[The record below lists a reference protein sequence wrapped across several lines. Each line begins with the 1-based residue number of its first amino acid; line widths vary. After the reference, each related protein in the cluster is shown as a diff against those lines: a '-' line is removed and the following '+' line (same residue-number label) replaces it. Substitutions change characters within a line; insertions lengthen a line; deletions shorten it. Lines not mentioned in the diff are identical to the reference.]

1 MKRKII
7 TLITACS
14 LAIAL
19 LLNFTG
25 CTLKT
30 SAVNLMDGIKARD
43 LQDQPVSRESAEKA
57 AEFAV
62 QLFRACCNKDK
73 NTLVSPLSV
82 LAALAM
88 TANGAKGETKEQ
100 MENILGMTTDE
111 LNEFFRSYRNAL
123 TNSGKNKLS
132 LANSIWFTDDESFT
146 VNRDFLQTNADYYD
160 ADAYKAR
167 FDGTTLKDINNWVKS
182 KTDGM
187 IPEILDNI
195 PREAVM
201 YLVNALAFET
211 EWAEPYK
218 SYQVREG
225 NFTLENGLKKKTDF
239 MYSTEHKYIED
250 DMATGFIKYY
260 SGGKYAFAA
269 LLPNFGTSV
278 SEYISSLDGETLL
291 SMLETSK
298 AVTVRTSL
306 PKFKTEYR
314 TELSDILKDMGM
326 PAAFNHEIADFSGL
340 GKSDAGNIAINRVIH
355 KTIISVG
362 EKGTKAGAAT
372 VVEMTGKGID
382 MPEEEKQVYL
392 DRPFVYMILDTE
404 TNLPFFIGT
413 MTDTE
418 V

>member
-30 SAVNLMDGIKARD
+30 SAVNLMDGIKARE

-201 YLVNALAFET
+201 YLVNALAFEA

-260 SGGKYAFAA
+260 SGGKYAFVA
-269 LLPNFGTSV
+269 LLPDEGATLSDYIASLEGKTVLDILENASDDTVYSSV
-278 SEYISSLDGETLL
+278 
-291 SMLETSK
+291 
-298 AVTVRTSL
+298 
-306 PKFKTEYR
+306 PKFETEFSA
-314 TELSDILKDMGM
+314 ELSDVLKALGM
-326 PAAFNHEIADFSGL
+326 PAAFDGNKADFSGL
-340 GKSDAGNIAINRVIH
+340 GTSSNGNIFINRVLH
-355 KTIISVG
+355 KTYISVT
-362 EKGTKAGAAT
+362 ELGTKAGAST
-372 VVEMTGKGID
+372 VVGMEAGSAFF
-382 MPEEEKQVYL
+382 EEPKEVNL
-392 DRPFVYMILDTE
+392 NRPFVYMLIDTE
-404 TNLPFFIGT
+404 YNLPFFIGA

-418 V
+418 G

>member
-1 MKRKII
+1 MKIKTI

-30 SAVNLMDGIKARD
+30 SAVNLMDGIKARE

-62 QLFRACCNKDK
+62 QLFRACCNKDE

-201 YLVNALAFET
+201 YLVNALAFEA

-239 MYSTEHKYIED
+239 MYSTEHKYIKD

-260 SGGKYAFAA
+260 SGDKYAFVA
-269 LLPNFGTSV
+269 LLPDEGATLSDYIASLEGKTVLDILENASDDTVYSSV
-278 SEYISSLDGETLL
+278 
-291 SMLETSK
+291 
-298 AVTVRTSL
+298 
-306 PKFKTEYR
+306 PKFETEFSA
-314 TELSDILKDMGM
+314 ELSDVLKALGM
-326 PAAFNHEIADFSGL
+326 PAAFDGNKADFSGL
-340 GKSDAGNIAINRVIH
+340 GTSSNGNIFINRVLH
-355 KTIISVG
+355 KTYISVT
-362 EKGTKAGAAT
+362 ELGTKAGAST
-372 VVEMTGKGID
+372 VVEMEAGSAFF
-382 MPEEEKQVYL
+382 EEPKEVNL
-392 DRPFVYMILDTE
+392 NRPFVYMLIDTE
-404 TNLPFFIGT
+404 YNLPFFIGA

-418 V
+418 G

>member
-25 CTLKT
+25 CTLKVNA
-30 SAVNLMDGIKARD
+30 SNLMDGITARN
-43 LQDQPVSRESAEKA
+43 LQTQPVSRESAEKA

-62 QLFRACCNKDK
+62 KLFRACSNKDK

-167 FDGTTLKDINNWVKS
+167 FNGTTLKDINNWVKS

-201 YLVNALAFET
+201 YLVNALAFEA

-225 NFTLENGLKKKTDF
+225 IFSLENGLKKKTDF

-260 SGGKYAFAA
+260 SGGKYAFVT
-269 LLPNFGTSV
+269 LLPDEGATLSDYIASLEGKTVLDILENASDDTVYSSV
-278 SEYISSLDGETLL
+278 
-291 SMLETSK
+291 
-298 AVTVRTSL
+298 
-306 PKFKTEYR
+306 PKFETEFSA
-314 TELSDILKDMGM
+314 ELSDVLEALGM
-326 PAAFNHEIADFSGL
+326 PAAFDGNKADFSGL
-340 GKSDAGNIAINRVIH
+340 GTSSNGNIFINRVLH
-355 KTIISVG
+355 KTYISVT
-362 EKGTKAGAAT
+362 EPGTKAGAST
-372 VVEMTGKGID
+372 VVEMETYGAFF
-382 MPEEEKQVYL
+382 EEPKEVNL
-392 DRPFVYMILDTE
+392 NRPFVYMLIDTE
-404 TNLPFFIGT
+404 YNLPFFIGA

-418 V
+418 G